1 MTDRDARG
9 TAMNTVRRQLVT
21 IVAEPVVE
29 HRLIDDV
36 KQCGAK
42 GYSLDQVRGEGIT
55 GNRSLDLTGPSIR
68 LETVV
73 PDAVAEAIMA
83 MLAAKYLD
91 RYAVVVWSSEVQVL
105 RPSHF

>member
-1 MTDRDARG
+1 MQT
-9 TAMNTVRRQLVT
+9 MPRQLVT

-29 HRLIDDV
+29 HRLIDDL

-42 GYSLDQVRGEGIT
+42 GYSLDHVRGEGAT

-73 PDAVAEAIMA
+73 SDEVAEAIMER
-83 MLAAKYLD
+83 LAQKYFD
-91 RYAVVVWSSEVQVL
+91 RYAVVAWMAPVQVM
-105 RPSHF
+105 RPGRF

>member
-1 MTDRDARG
+1 VQ
-9 TAMNTVRRQLVT
+9 TVSRQLVT

-29 HRLIDDV
+29 HRLVDDI

-42 GYSLDQVRGEGIT
+42 GYSLGHVAGEGST

-73 PDAVAEAIMA
+73 TDRVAEAIMDL
-83 MLAAKYLD
+83 LAAKYFD
-91 RYAVVVWSSEVQVL
+91 RYAVVAWMSPVYVA
-105 RPSHF
+105 RPARF

>member
-1 MTDRDARG
+1 MQ
-9 TAMNTVRRQLVT
+9 TVPRLLVT

-29 HRLIDDV
+29 HRLVDDI
-36 KQCGAK
+36 KKCGAK

-73 PDAVAEAIMA
+73 TESVADAIMT
-83 MLAAKYLD
+83 MLAEKYFD
-91 RYAVVVWSSEVQVL
+91 RYAVVAWLAPVQVM
-105 RPSHF
+105 RPARF